1 VAAVLVRIKALA
13 TAGRYQLS
21 SHVTAR
27 MAQHE
32 ITLAEMLEVIAIARL
47 LENYPTFYQGPACL
61 IYGDTTARRPIHIVC
76 STTLPTLILITVY
89 VPTSPK
95 WLAPMQRR

>member
-1 VAAVLVRIKALA
+1 
-13 TAGRYQLS
+13 
-21 SHVTAR
+21 
-27 MAQHE
+27 
-32 ITLAEMLEVIAIARL
+32 
-47 LENYPTFYQGPACL
+47 LENYPTFYQGLACL
-61 IYGDTTARRPIHIVC
+61 IYGDTAARRPIHIVC